1 MNKQYLRHVI
11 VLVAI
16 AIVSMFAGISFRHWG
31 FEAIAA
37 ILLLFAYILLFIVPE
52 SKQSNGT
59 KVPLQKTE
67 IDGKK
72 EEEKSV

>member
-16 AIVSMFAGISFRHWG
+16 AIVCMFAGISFRHWG
-31 FEAIAA
+31 FEAIAV
-37 ILLLFAYILLFIVPE
+37 ILLLFGYILLFVFPE

-59 KVPLQKTE
+59 KVPLQNPETIE
-67 IDGKK
+67 KK
-72 EEEKSV
+72 EE